1 MNGSVEPQADGL
13 ARCLA
18 LTAAWPETTLV
29 VRGDSAK
36 LEQLQEALVSSP
48 HPAFL
53 PRLHGWSVQAKPLAG
68 FEWLCQPLVQSTVRV
83 TTLGAIRSAGGDL
96 AKTRAGTSTP
106 RSWGL
111 TPRSSTSYCPGR
123 DATHTWTFDDDP
135 RR

>member
-83 TTLGAIRSAGGDL
+83 TTLGAIRNAGGDL
-96 AKTRAGTSTP
+96 AKTPGGHEHATVV
-106 RSWGL
+106 GL
-111 TPRSSTSYCPGR
+111 
-123 DATHTWTFDDDP
+123 DP
-135 RR
+135 EVFHVLLSGSRRNPYVDLR